1 MDLPSKL
8 AGPAAML
15 GEACR
20 GVNQYPPRSSWH
32 DHLEAM
38 DTAMTPPRPLWPR
51 LHLFELLDQDW
62 YPSVLRDHATNY
74 LATISLRMGLFD
86 AMAPL
91 LLRGLEAGGTDTVL
105 DLGSGGGG
113 PLPRLRDLLAREQGR
128 KLHVVQSDLF
138 PNARARERAAA
149 AGAEYLEQPVDALR
163 VPPEQRGM
171 RTLFNALHHFRP
183 EAARAVLAD
192 AQARGVPIGVFE
204 VVERSPK
211 GVLSALFI
219 PLLVLLF
226 TPLVR
231 PLTLPRLLLTYV
243 MPVFPLVIFWDG
255 LVSSLRAHRPE
266 ELRRMTESLAREGYT
281 WEVGEARMPGKP
293 PVTYVLGLPTPTA

>member
-1 MDLPSKL
+1 
-8 AGPAAML
+8 
-15 GEACR
+15 
-20 GVNQYPPRSSWH
+20 
-32 DHLEAM
+32 M
-38 DTAMTPPRPLWPR
+38 DTAKTAPRTPWPR
-51 LHLFELLDQDW
+51 LHLFELVDQEW
-62 YPSVLRDHATNY
+62 CPSALRDHSTNY
-74 LATISLRMGLFD
+74 LATISLKMGIFD
-86 AMAPL
+86 AVAPL
-91 LLRGLEAGGTDTVL
+91 LRRGLEAGSTDTVL

-113 PLPRLRDLLAREQGR
+113 PLPRLSALLALERGR
-128 KLHVVQSDLF
+128 QVHVVQSDLF

-163 VPPEQRGM
+163 VPPELRGM
-171 RTLFNALHHFRP
+171 RTLFNTLHHFRP

-211 GVLSALFI
+211 GVLNTLFI

-226 TPLVR
+226 TPFIR

-243 MPVFPLVIFWDG
+243 LPVFPLVSFWDG
-255 LVSSLRAHRPE
+255 LVSTLRAHRPE

-281 WEVGEARMPGKP
+281 WEVGEARLPGKP
-293 PVTYVLGLPTPTA
+293 PVTYVLGLPGPAA

>member
-1 MDLPSKL
+1 
-8 AGPAAML
+8 
-15 GEACR
+15 
-20 GVNQYPPRSSWH
+20 
-32 DHLEAM
+32 M
-38 DTAMTPPRPLWPR
+38 DTTMTPPKTLWPR
-51 LHLFELLDQDW
+51 LHLFELLDQEW
-62 YPSVLRDHATNY
+62 YPAALRDHGTNY
-74 LATISLRMGLFD
+74 LAAISQRMGLFD
-86 AMAPL
+86 SAAPL

-113 PLPRLRDLLAREQGR
+113 PLPRLGGILAREHGR
-128 KLHVVQSDLF
+128 KVRMVQTDLF
-138 PNARARERAAA
+138 PNARARERALA
-149 AGAEYLEQPVDALR
+149 AGAEYLQQPVDATK

-171 RTLFNALHHFRP
+171 RTLFSALHHFRP

-226 TPLVR
+226 TPWIR

-243 MPVFPLVIFWDG
+243 VPLFPLVIFWDG
-255 LVSSLRAHRPE
+255 LVSALRAHRPE
-266 ELRRMTESLAREGYT
+266 ELRQLTDSLAREGYT
-281 WEVGEARMPGKP
+281 WEVGQVSKPGKP
-293 PVTYVLGLPTPTA
+293 AVTYVLGLPTRPGPQG